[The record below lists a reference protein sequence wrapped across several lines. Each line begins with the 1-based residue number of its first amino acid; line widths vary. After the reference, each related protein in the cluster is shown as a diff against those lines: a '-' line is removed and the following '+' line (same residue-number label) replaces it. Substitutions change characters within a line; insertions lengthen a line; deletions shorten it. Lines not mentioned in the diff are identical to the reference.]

1 MEAVNETII
10 QLSKN
15 DTLHLHQFTFLNF
28 RIVTSFY
35 LFITGK
41 HAEYDETKI
50 VQKLKIA
57 ESGFESAPQAVMQL
71 YFAFVL
77 SVEEQ
82 GDLIKGKQKYVSNKL
97 V

>member
-1 MEAVNETII
+1 
-10 QLSKN
+10 
-15 DTLHLHQFTFLNF
+15 
-28 RIVTSFY
+28 
-35 LFITGK
+35 
-41 HAEYDETKI
+41 